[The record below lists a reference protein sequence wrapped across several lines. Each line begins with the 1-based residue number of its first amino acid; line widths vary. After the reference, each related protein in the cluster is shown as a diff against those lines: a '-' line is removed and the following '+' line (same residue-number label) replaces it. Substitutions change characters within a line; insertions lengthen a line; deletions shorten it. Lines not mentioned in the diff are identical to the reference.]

1 MEKNSKKSLNP
12 LILAVIIVLVVA
24 SVLVTVFAVNLTRN
38 GVNQSSG
45 IFIMKIESHTSNSWT
60 FSAQSAQGYSTI
72 SRNLS
77 QENLNNLTVNSNIAE
92 GEMLLILSQ
101 NEKNQ
106 IINLSEGKTNLTTEN
121 IDIDMFNPGQISM
134 QLKFNNAKNLSVN
147 INWQ

>member
-1 MEKNSKKSLNP
+1 MEKNSKKSSKP
-12 LILAVIIVLVVA
+12 LILAVIIILVVT

-45 IFIMKIESHTSNSWT
+45 TFIMKIESHTSNSWT

-106 IINLSEGKTNLTTEN
+106 TINLSEGKTNLTTEN
-121 IDIDMFNPGQISM
+121 IDINMFNPGQISI

>member
-1 MEKNSKKSLNP
+1 MEKNSKKSLSP
-12 LILAVIIVLVVA
+12 VILAVIIVLVVT

-106 IINLSEGKTNLTTEN
+106 TINLSEGKTNLTTEN

>member
-1 MEKNSKKSLNP
+1 MEKNSKKSSKP
-12 LILAVIIVLVVA
+12 LILAVIIILVVT

-45 IFIMKIESHTSNSWT
+45 TFIMKIESHTSNSWT

-106 IINLSEGKTNLTTEN
+106 TINLSEGKTNLTTEN
-121 IDIDMFNPGQISM
+121 IDINMFNPGQISM